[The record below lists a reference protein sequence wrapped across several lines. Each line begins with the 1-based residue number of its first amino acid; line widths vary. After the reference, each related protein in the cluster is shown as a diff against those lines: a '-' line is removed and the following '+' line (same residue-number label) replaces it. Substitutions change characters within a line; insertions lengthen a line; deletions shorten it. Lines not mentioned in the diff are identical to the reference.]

1 MNEVIGDDILDKE
14 DINIYYNVFI
24 HEEKL
29 RVFKNLEFS
38 TI

>member
-1 MNEVIGDDILDKE
+1 MNEVMGDDILDEE
-14 DINIYYNVFI
+14 DMNINYNVFI

-38 TI
+38 TV